1 MTQRRSWILDIRI
14 CWVVLF
20 CFSILALIPANG
32 QAGLV
37 ESRLS
42 TGEASSLR
50 AQDID
55 KIRQALE
62 TEVVSQRLA
71 DYGLT
76 PAEVEAKLPT
86 LSDEQI
92 HQLAGLSDNL
102 GEGGVLGVIIALL
115 VIALLVILILKVS
128 DKQVIIK

>member
-1 MTQRRSWILDIRI
+1 MAEKRSWILDIRI

-20 CFSILALIPANG
+20 CFSLLALIPANG
-32 QAGLV
+32 QARLV

-42 TGEASSLR
+42 TGEVSSLR
-50 AQDID
+50 AQEIET
-55 KIRQALE
+55 IRQALE
-62 TEVVSQRLA
+62 SELVSQRLA
-71 DYGLT
+71 DYGLS
-76 PAEVEAKLPT
+76 PEEVAAKLPT

-92 HQLAGLSDNL
+92 HQLAGLSDSL

-128 DKQVIIK
+128 DKQVIVK